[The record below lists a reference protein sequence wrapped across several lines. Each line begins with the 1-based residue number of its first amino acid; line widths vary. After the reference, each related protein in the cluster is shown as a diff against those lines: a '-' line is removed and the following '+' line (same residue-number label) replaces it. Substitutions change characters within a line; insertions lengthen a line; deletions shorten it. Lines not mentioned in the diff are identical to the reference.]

1 MLDDTME
8 LVCKKEGG
16 AATVCAITRSTGL
29 SLAESFEIACVT
41 AEADV
46 SLFLGPATTFF
57 SYSWTGT
64 KLADMLY
71 AIIRRVEALEKED
84 GRRRYVWIDM
94 FCASQTLLAGV
105 FLPSDPKERDALKA
119 SNPIEYGRRKEQT
132 DKLFDGAI
140 DSVNEIFFYC
150 SPLADEWLAPPHPFL
165 LPDRGEPPGDWMRRG
180 PWRGDACVVRL

>member
-1 MLDDTME
+1 MLNDTME
-8 LVCKKEGG
+8 LVCKKEGS
-16 AATVCAITRSTGL
+16 TTSVCAITRSTGL
-29 SLAESFEIACVT
+29 SLAESFAITCVT

-46 SLFLGPATTFF
+46 SLFVGAATTFF

-64 KLADMLY
+64 RLADMLY
-71 AIIRRVEALEKED
+71 AIIRQVEALEKED

-94 FCASQTLLAGV
+94 FCASQNLLAGA
-105 FLPSDPKERDALKA
+105 FLPIDPTEREALKA

-140 DSVNEIFFYC
+140 DSVNEILFYC

-165 LPDRGEPPGDWMRRG
+165 LPDRGEPKTLDAPGAG
-180 PWRGDACVVRL
+180 RGDACVVRL